1 MRRDNINLSPQL
13 LPSLIFG
20 LLLQE
25 VNLLPKLENPVT
37 RQEKM
42 ATVWDEAEVRAGRA
56 GGRGAG
62 ASGETHVAEAE
73 AVVGGGGGSRSN
85 PVPGLGPLGLWAG
98 VPTPPFWFYGRGVG

>member
-73 AVVGGGGGSRSN
+73 AVVGGGGRFE
-85 PVPGLGPLGLWAG
+85 V
-98 VPTPPFWFYGRGVG
+98 

>member
-1 MRRDNINLSPQL
+1 MRRDNNNLSPRL

-20 LLLQE
+20 LLLQG
-25 VNLLPKLENPVT
+25 VNLLPKVERPVT

-56 GGRGAG
+56 GGSGAG

-73 AVVGGGGGSRSN
+73 AVAGGVSRSS
-85 PVPGLGPLGLWAG
+85 PVPGLVPLGMWAG